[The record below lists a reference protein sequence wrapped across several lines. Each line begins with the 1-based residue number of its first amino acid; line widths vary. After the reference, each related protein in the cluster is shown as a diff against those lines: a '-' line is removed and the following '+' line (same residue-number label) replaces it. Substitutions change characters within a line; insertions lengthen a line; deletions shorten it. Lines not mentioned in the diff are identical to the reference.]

1 MLEFFSFAPSVESV
15 GSYYDVS
22 GINLNHFEIDLRA
35 NFGTSVIFNR
45 MIVKVNSRRFRIHK
59 FFTVELAWILDHFT
73 NNKNKRQV
81 DRYRVG
87 MYKYKQL
94 YDELKAKTWIQ
105 TTFEKYAPYDVDKAL
120 KKFRFTPFVNQR
132 EFLEDYSR
140 IKYGYQLRGCLLD
153 AEPGS
158 GKTFTSLVWSEMI
171 SPYKTVI
178 VVPKHLVNKPWVNE
192 MTNMYFKTAPKIWT
206 SLDNT
211 RMIDNLDKD
220 YFIIYKENLR
230 SGDYDDFLTKVTK
243 GGKEP
248 VKVIVDES
256 HNYNEHKSQQTQG
269 LIELCSHKFVSDVL
283 FMSGTPIK
291 AQGRETFALFTIIDK
306 FFDKAVQ
313 NDFLKMYG
321 RDNAFLNEMLAH
333 RLGRIKYTITK
344 IEGMDSPP
352 EPKMVPVKFEGAD
365 RYTLTNI
372 RVEMMDFISER
383 VDFYHK
389 NMPKYISDWNKY
401 VDGYRQWISGDAA
414 EEEQVNKYVQI
425 VNYFQKHGYNNFT
438 DSDKSKY
445 CHMVEAKI
453 EHELR
458 GDDLKY
464 FRHIKSAVKYVG
476 LKIRGEALGRVL
488 SQARM
493 QAVRD
498 IIEHAGLP
506 EMIASVKKKTV
517 IFTSYIEVIK
527 ELERYFAREGIKTL
541 SVSGEN
547 SKDIDKVVNEFA
559 ENKEI
564 PVLIT
569 TYNTLREGY
578 PLIMAN
584 QLILM
589 NAPFRSYELKQTIAR
604 IYRKGQDEECF
615 VNMIDL
621 DTGNEENITSRSIDI
636 MEWSKEQ
643 VEVLLGGGKL
653 PTQVAGAQLKA
664 LGTNSWDWRQF
675 LGFESLHTNHDLTE
689 VLPEDVMTESVDHT
703 PSIKRVS
710 MADLF

>member
-1 MLEFFSFAPSVESV
+1 MLEFFNFSPTVESV
-15 GSYYDVS
+15 GSYYVVN
-22 GINLNHFEIDLRA
+22 GINLSQFEIDLRS

-45 MIVKVNSRRFRIHK
+45 MIIKVNSRRFRIHK
-59 FFTVELAWILDHFT
+59 FFMVELAWILDHFT

-94 YDELKAKTWIQ
+94 YEEIKAKTWIT
-105 TTFEKYAPYDVDKAL
+105 TTFQQYAPYDVDKAL
-120 KKFRFTPFVNQR
+120 KKFKFTPFINQR
-132 EFLEDYSR
+132 EFLDDYAR
-140 IKYGYQLRGCLLD
+140 IKFGYQLRGCLLD

-178 VVPKHLVNKPWVNE
+178 VVPKHLVNKPWINE
-192 MTNMYFKTAPKIWT
+192 MTNDYFKVAPKIWT
-206 SLDNT
+206 SLDGT
-211 RMIDNLDKD
+211 RMVDHLDCQ

-230 SGDYDDFLTKVTK
+230 SGDYDDFLTKASK
-243 GGKEP
+243 NGKEP
-248 VKVIVDES
+248 LKVIVDES

-269 LIELCSHKFVSDVL
+269 LIELCSHNFVSDVL

-306 FFDKAVQ
+306 FFDAAVQ
-313 NDFLKMYG
+313 QDFLKMYG

-344 IEGMDSPP
+344 IEGMDKPP
-352 EPKMVPVKFEGAD
+352 EPVMIPIKFDGMEK
-365 RYTLTNI
+365 YTLNSI
-372 RVEMMDFISER
+372 RAEMMDFITER
-383 VDFYHK
+383 VQFYQK
-389 NMPKYISDWNKY
+389 MMPQYVSDWDKY
-401 VDGYRQWISGDAA
+401 VTGYRQWISGDFGEEA
-414 EEEQVNKYVQI
+414 ELDKYI
-425 VNYFQKHGYNNFT
+425 ETVNYFQKHGYNNFT
-438 DSDKSKY
+438 DADKSKF
-445 CHMVEAKI
+445 CHKVETKI
-453 EHELR
+453 ENELR

-488 SQARM
+488 SKSRM
-493 QAVRD
+493 EAVRD
-498 IIEHAGLP
+498 IIEHANLP
-506 EMIASVKKKTV
+506 AMIASVKKKTV
-517 IFTSYIEVIK
+517 IYTSYIEVIK
-527 ELERYFAREGIKTL
+527 ELERYFEREGIKTL
-541 SVSGEN
+541 SIHGEN
-547 SKDIDKVVNEFA
+547 SKDIDKVVSEFA
-559 ENKEI
+559 TNKEI
-564 PVLIT
+564 PALIT

-604 IYRKGQDEECF
+604 IYRKGQDTECF
-615 VNMIDL
+615 VNMLDL
-621 DTGNEENITSRSIDI
+621 DTGSEENITSRSIDI

-643 VEVLLGGGKL
+643 VEILLGGGKL
-653 PTQVAGAQLKA
+653 PTQVAGANLKMIGGQDWKQLI
-664 LGTNSWDWRQF
+664 
-675 LGFESLHTNHDLTE
+675 GFESFNGIDLG
-689 VLPEDVMTESVDHT
+689 LMTEHFNHR
-703 PSIKRVS
+703 PSIKRTS

>member
-1 MLEFFSFAPSVESV
+1 MLEFFSFTPSVESV

-45 MIVKVNSRRFRIHK
+45 MIVKVNNRRFRIHK
-59 FFTVELAWILDHFT
+59 FFMVELAWILDHFT
-73 NNKNKRQV
+73 NNKNKRMV

-94 YDELKAKTWIQ
+94 YDEIKAKTWIT

-120 KKFRFTPFVNQR
+120 KKFRFTPFINQR

-140 IKYGYQLRGCLLD
+140 IKFGYQLRGCLLD

-158 GKTFTSLVWSEMI
+158 GKTFTSLVWSAMI
-171 SPYKTVI
+171 SPYKTII

-192 MTNMYFKTAPKIWT
+192 MTNEYFKEKPSIWT
-206 SLDNT
+206 SLDGT
-211 RMIDNLDKD
+211 RMIDNLDKE

-230 SGDYDDFLTKVTK
+230 SGEYDDFLTKVTK

-269 LIELCSHKFVSDVL
+269 LIELCSHRFVSDVL

-306 FFDKAVQ
+306 FFDKLVQ
-313 NDFLKMYG
+313 QDFLKMYG

-352 EPKMVPVKFEGAD
+352 EPIMVPIKFEGAD

-372 RVEMMDFISER
+372 RAEMMDFITER
-383 VDFYHK
+383 VSFYHK
-389 NMPKYISDWNKY
+389 MMPQYIADWKKY

-414 EEEQVNKYVQI
+414 EEAELDKYIEI

-438 DSDKSKY
+438 DADKSKY
-445 CHMVEAKI
+445 CHKVEAKI
-453 EHELR
+453 ENEIR

-506 EMIASVKKKTV
+506 AMIASVKKKTV

-527 ELERYFAREGIKTL
+527 ELERYFEREGIKTL

-547 SKDIDKVVNEFA
+547 SKDIDKVVNRFGEDPT
-559 ENKEI
+559 I

-569 TYNTLREGY
+569 TFNTLREGY

-604 IYRKGQDEECF
+604 IYRKGQDTECF

-643 VEVLLGGGKL
+643 VEILLGGGKL
-653 PTQVAGAQLKA
+653 PTQVAGSTVKA
-664 LGTNSWDWRQF
+664 IGTTAWDWRQF
-675 LGFESLHTNHDLTE
+675 LGFESMHTNYAISELVAEDLIT
-689 VLPEDVMTESVDHT
+689 DHIEHS
-703 PSIKRVS
+703 PSIKRVT